1 MESDVKHKE
10 LTQNLSG
17 TVTDVF
23 AHRFVVETGKGKI
36 LADLGPKAAERV
48 SLKEGDHVELIGD
61 MKPSELKIRSI
72 AKDGAPPVLVDHP
85 DKLRPHPH
93 ELGADSKPALKTVEA
108 NGFTVLGRPRRKPK
122 HFEILGRDPAGDMV
136 ELHVELDGSL
146 RKTHPVQEDDPKWA
160 TEIKVAR

>member
-17 TVTDVF
+17 TVTEVF

-61 MKPSELKIRSI
+61 MKPSELKVHSI
-72 AKDGAPPVLVDHP
+72 AKNGAPPVLVDHP
-85 DKLRPHPH
+85 EMPNREPGGDAASRSISRFW
-93 ELGADSKPALKTVEA
+93 AAT
-108 NGFTVLGRPRRKPK
+108 RR
-122 HFEILGRDPAGDMV
+122 GTWWNCT
-136 ELHVELDGSL
+136 SS
-146 RKTHPVQEDDPKWA
+146 
-160 TEIKVAR
+160 

>member
-61 MKPSELKIRSI
+61 MKPSELKIRRSSSI
-72 AKDGAPPVLVDHP
+72 IPTSCARIRTSWGQIRSRLSK
-85 DKLRPHPH
+85 R
-93 ELGADSKPALKTVEA
+93 SKPTASQSWA
-108 NGFTVLGRPRRKPK
+108 
-122 HFEILGRDPAGDMV
+122 DPAASRSISRFWAATRRGTWL

-146 RKTHPVQEDDPKWA
+146 RKTHPVQADDPKWA